1 MSRYVNTIDLV
12 YSLFAFA
19 DGKKSVGQCIDD
31 TPSADVVERQKIS
44 EALDKIALK
53 AWKDGEQIVKLED
66 VTTILREAVN
76 NG

>member
-31 TPSADVVERQKIS
+31 TPSADVVERQKIFS
-44 EALDKIALK
+44 VRLSLPAT
-53 AWKDGEQIVKLED
+53 IVT
-66 VTTILREAVN
+66 V
-76 NG
+76 